1 MPCRAVLCCAVCV
14 SVRVTGLDGCAVQV
28 FPFIEREIGDNNYM
42 LGPSFSATD
51 AILSWEFMLL
61 NHVGLL
67 KERPKLQAYFDRLSS
82 RPSFKAVCFSSCGLA
97 LSQ

>member
-1 MPCRAVLCCAVCV
+1 M